1 MRCNSI
7 FFNLKY
13 SSYLYKSYIED
24 SHVEDNYC
32 IILVLTLPLFCPFCH
47 CNPFH
52 LILKKLH
59 HQRASETSRTS
70 QASRKSRTV
79 SGAEEGAPSESLGE
93 AQL

>member
-32 IILVLTLPLFCPFCH
+32 IILVLTLPLFLPFLPLQ
-47 CNPFH
+47 PFS
-52 LILKKLH
+52 LDTK
-59 HQRASETSRTS
+59 EVT
-70 QASRKSRTV
+70 
-79 SGAEEGAPSESLGE
+79 PSKSLGDE
-93 AQL
+93 SDKSDQSEESDSVRC